1 MDVRARPVPAGA
13 RPGAAAIAVGDLDLV
28 VAPARPFRGIRP
40 FRTVDRAI
48 FFAREAET
56 TELADLVTVYRGV
69 LLYGD
74 SGTGKSSLVNAGLIP
89 AAAELGLRAERL
101 RVQPRADEEI
111 VLERILASDDASALL
126 PSSLADSGDDAPRAV
141 FSVDAFEQRVEAAC
155 EEGRPLLIFD
165 QFEELVTLF
174 EETGAQ
180 ALQQRVVDLLV
191 ALIDGDLPVKLLLVF
206 REDYLG
212 RVNELLGA
220 CPDLIDQA
228 LRLAPPARETLGTI
242 IRGPFERN
250 PGLFRHELS
259 PTLAGRLQAALG
271 ERFGSG
277 EISLTEV
284 QTVCLRLWQS
294 DDPEALLAAR
304 EVQGLLEDYLGEALD
319 AFPPDLRRA
328 AIALLAQM
336 VTSAGTRNVISA
348 ADLLDR
354 IPKEERIPRALLERA
369 LRRLEGESRLVR
381 RERRRRVDLYEIT
394 SEFLVPWIG
403 ERRERQRR
411 QQERRRL
418 WILGGL
424 LAAGLA
430 VAVIVGILALL
441 AISARDGA
449 RRSATSATALGLSV
463 AAQQQLDNRLDAG
476 LLLALDAYETSPRF
490 ATWSSLVGAIEAARE
505 SGASAIMHGHEDFV
519 RSVAFSPDGR
529 TVASGGN
536 DGTVRLWDVRTH
548 RGKGLLAPSHR
559 TVIAAVAY
567 SPDGRLLATGGQDGR
582 VRLWDV
588 ARGRLDARQLPPQRG
603 DVASLAFS
611 HDGGMLA
618 TGGVDGS
625 LQVWD
630 VARRAPRGRPFG
642 HVPKGVLSIA
652 FSRDDGRLA
661 TGGGDGSVRMW
672 TVDYRYELGPRM
684 VGHEGPVGS
693 VAFSPDGRTLASG
706 ADDSTVQLWEVES
719 HLPIATIRRYAGD
732 VGGVAFSPDGRTLA
746 FGAAN
751 GSVHLIDLATRED
764 EGSAMEGHTGPVM
777 SVAFSPDGRT
787 VVSGGRDET
796 VRLWKVDPRTYFA
809 NQLVGHS
816 AAVLSVAFGRD
827 GHTIASGGDDETVR
841 LWDAGTQEQDGDA
854 LTYGDGRV
862 AAVALDPSGRLL
874 AAGDTEDRVRLWNVA
889 TRTPL
894 EPPLTG
900 PAGDITSV
908 AFSADGRSV
917 AAGSYDG
924 AVHVWDVGTHEALGG
939 PLRGAG
945 EIVRG
950 VAFSPD
956 GHTLAAGDSDG
967 TTRLWDVRSGRPLG
981 RPLTGHTDDV
991 RSVAFSPDG
1000 RTLATG
1006 SGDDT
1011 VRLWRVATHRPLGSA
1026 LVGHTGAVTGV
1037 AFSRDGRTLASSSDD
1052 GSVRLW
1058 DVATHRQIGQPL
1070 RAGEASLNG
1079 VALSSDGRTVV
1090 AAGLDDN
1097 VWLWRNVFTRSGA
1110 VLHAIV
1116 CRVVGSDLSPAEWEQ
1131 FAPGLAHRR
1140 GCGEG

>member
-1 MDVRARPVPAGA
+1 VEVRARPVPAGA
-13 RPGAAAIAVGDLDLV
+13 RPGAGAIAVGDLDLV

-74 SGTGKSSLVNAGLIP
+74 SGTGKSSLVNAGLIS
-89 AAAELGLRAERL
+89 AAAELGLRPERL

-111 VLERILASDDASALL
+111 VLERIAANDDASALL
-126 PSSLADSGDDAPRAV
+126 PSLLADPGDDAPRAV
-141 FSVDAFEQRVEAAC
+141 FSAAAFAQRVEAAC
-155 EEGRPLLIFD
+155 EDGRPLLIFD

-174 EETGAQ
+174 EEAGAQ

-191 ALIDGDLPVKLLLVF
+191 TLIEGDLPVKLLLVF

-212 RVNELLGA
+212 RVNELLSA

-228 LRLAPPARETLGTI
+228 LRLAPPARKTLGAI

-250 PGLFRHELS
+250 PGLFDHELS
-259 PTLAGRLQAALG
+259 PALAGRLEAALG

-294 DDPEALLAAR
+294 DDPEALLAQR
-304 EVQGLLEDYLGEALD
+304 DVQGLLEDELGEALD

-354 IPKEERIPRALLERA
+354 VPKEERIPRALLERA
-369 LRRLEGESRLVR
+369 LKRLEGESRLVR
-381 RERRRRVDLYEIT
+381 RERRRKVDLYEIT

-403 ERRERQRR
+403 ERRELQRR

-418 WILGGL
+418 LILGGL

-430 VAVIVGILALL
+430 AAAIVGVLALWAL
-441 AISARDGA
+441 SQRDAA

-463 AAQQQLDNRLDAG
+463 AAQQQLDNRLDAA

-490 ATWSSLVGAIEAARE
+490 ATWSSLVGAIQAAHE

-529 TVASGGN
+529 TVASAGN
-536 DGTVRLWDVRTH
+536 DGTVRLWDRGTH
-548 RGKGLLAPSHR
+548 RQTALLVPAQR
-559 TVIAAVAY
+559 AVIAAIAY
-567 SPDGRLLATGGQDGR
+567 SPDGSLLATGGQDGQ

-588 ARGRLDARQLPPQRG
+588 ARGRLDARQLPSQRS

-611 HDGGMLA
+611 RDGGMLA
-618 TGGVDGS
+618 TGSVDGS

-630 VARRAPRGRPFG
+630 LARRAPRGGSFG

-652 FSRDDGRLA
+652 FSRDGGRLA

-684 VGHEGPVGS
+684 VGHDGPVGS

-706 ADDSTVQLWEVES
+706 ADDSTVRLWEVET
-719 HLPIATIRRYAGD
+719 HAPIATIARYAGD
-732 VGGVAFSPDGRTLA
+732 IGGVAFSPDGGTLA
-746 FGAAN
+746 FGTAD
-751 GSVHLIDLATRED
+751 GSVHLIDVLTRKD
-764 EGSAMEGHTGPVM
+764 EGAAMEGHTGPVM

-787 VVSGGRDET
+787 VASGGRDET
-796 VRLWKVDPRTYFA
+796 VRLWEVDPRTYFA

-816 AAVLSVAFGRD
+816 AAVLSVAFSRD
-827 GHTIASGGDDETVR
+827 GRTIASGGDDETVR
-841 LWDAGTQEQDGDA
+841 LWDARTQEADGDP
-854 LTYGDGRV
+854 LTYGEGRV
-862 AAVALDPSGRLL
+862 AAVALDPRGELL
-874 AAGDTEDRVRLWNVA
+874 ASGDTEDRVRLWSAA
-889 TRTPL
+889 TRTEL
-894 EPPLTG
+894 DPPLTG
-900 PAGDITSV
+900 PAGDVTSV
-908 AFSADGRSV
+908 AFSADGRTV
-917 AAGSYDG
+917 AAGAYDG
-924 AVHVWDVGTHEALGG
+924 AVHLWSVGTHLPLGA
-939 PLRGAG
+939 PLRGTG
-945 EIVRG
+945 EVVRS

-956 GHTLAAGDSDG
+956 GRVLAAGGSDG
-967 TTRLWDVRSGRPLG
+967 TTRLWRVRGGRPLG
-981 RPLTGHTDDV
+981 RPLIGHTDVV

-1011 VRLWRVATHRPLGSA
+1011 VRLWRVATQRPLGSA
-1026 LVGHTGAVTGV
+1026 LVGHTAAVTGV
-1037 AFSRDGRTLASSSDD
+1037 ALSRDGRTLASSSDD
-1052 GSVRLW
+1052 GTVRLW
-1058 DVATHRQIGQPL
+1058 DVATRRQIGQPL
-1070 RAGEASLNG
+1070 RAGAAGLNG
-1079 VALSSDGRTVV
+1079 VALGPDGRTVV

-1097 VWLWRNVFTRSGA
+1097 VWLWRDVFTRSGA
-1110 VLHAIV
+1110 ALHAIV
-1116 CRVVGSDLSPAEWEQ
+1116 CRFVGSDLNRGEWEQ
-1131 FAPGLAHRR
+1131 FAPGLEQRR
-1140 GCGEG
+1140 GCAG